1 MKITILDAFFK
12 KPKKK
17 EVNQCSKCRIEIPKD
32 VAGCWN
38 CGQILNENI
47 RKLIK
52 EDNLIA

>member
-17 EVNQCSKCRIEIPKD
+17 EVNQCSKCRVEIPKD

-52 EDNLIA
+52 EDNLVA